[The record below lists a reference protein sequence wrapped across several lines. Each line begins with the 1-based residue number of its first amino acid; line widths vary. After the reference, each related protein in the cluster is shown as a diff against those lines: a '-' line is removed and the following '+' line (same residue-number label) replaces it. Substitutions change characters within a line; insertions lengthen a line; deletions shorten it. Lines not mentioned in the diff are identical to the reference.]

1 MAQRGWITQQ
11 QRKKKGAV
19 WVYHCYV
26 TKPDTGKR
34 GEQTYVIGSLADFA
48 TESEVWEEIGRRHL
62 QPHDE
67 NEIPSGRLTFR
78 DLAASYQHN
87 SMQDLAETTQ
97 HTVQHVI
104 EHYLIPRW
112 GDRLALEIQPLEI
125 EQWLRSLP
133 LANPTKD
140 KLRRV
145 MSIVYSKA
153 QKYGLLP
160 RENSSHPVRWV
171 AQTTL
176 SRYKPVRVD
185 PATAGRI
192 LEKLSGAELALTL
205 LVAATG
211 LRISEALG
219 LQWQDVDYEARLINL
234 RRVWV
239 SNRIFERLKTA
250 RSEAPVPL
258 TNLLAECLR
267 AWHAQTVYGQAS
279 DWVFASTRSRGRK
292 PRSASILT
300 SDYLRPAAVAA
311 GVQLRPGQRFGFH
324 NFRHGLATWLVN
336 QGTNVKTVQGLLRH
350 ANVTT
355 TLGKYAH
362 TVNASMMAAQEAV
375 LRAMQ
380 SGSRTV
386 VSRRSCRRFCR

>member
-1 MAQRGWITQQ
+1 MAQRGWITRQ
-11 QRKKKGAV
+11 QRKKQGAV
-19 WVYHCYV
+19 WVYHWYC

-34 GEQTYVIGSLADFA
+34 AEQTCVIGSLADFA
-48 TESEVWEEIGRRHL
+48 TEADVWQEIGQRHL
-62 QPHDE
+62 QPQNE
-67 NEIPSGRLTFR
+67 TEIPSGRLTFR
-78 DLAASYQHN
+78 DLAASYQRN
-87 SMQDLAETTQ
+87 SMQDLAESTQ
-97 HTVQHVI
+97 QTVQHVI
-104 EHYLIPRW
+104 EKYLIPRW

-125 EQWLRSLP
+125 EQWLRSLR

-145 MSIVYSKA
+145 MSIIYSKA

-160 RENSSHPVRWV
+160 RDESSNPVRWV
-171 AQTTL
+171 EQTAL

-192 LEKLSGAELALTL
+192 LERLSGAELALAL

-219 LQWQDVDYEARLINL
+219 LQWQDVDYEARQINL

-239 SNRIFERLKTA
+239 GNRSFDRLKTQD
-250 RSEAPVPL
+250 SEAPVPL
-258 TNLLAECLR
+258 THLLAECLR
-267 AWHAQTVYGQAS
+267 AWHAETVYGQPS
-279 DWVFASTRSRGRK
+279 DWVFASKRSKGQK

-300 SDYLRPAAVAA
+300 ADYLRPAAVAA
-311 GVQLRPGQRFGFH
+311 GVQLGPGQRFGFH

-336 QGTNVKTVQGLLRH
+336 QGTDVKTVQGLLRH

-375 LRAMQ
+375 LEAMK
-380 SGSRTV
+380 SATGAV
-386 VSRRSCRRFCR
+386 N